1 MAGTQVEATCSLK
14 AMLEGTRPA
23 GSNEVSW
30 ADEENSG
37 SEGSNSRAGG
47 GFRAPLSKVEVAN
60 DGSVQTL
67 IKEIRVASE
76 RLGVLRHS
84 DEASA
89 ALTPLLGKRKKSR
102 EDLDCIRGWQGMLE
116 CLHMANGL
124 GGRE

>member
-1 MAGTQVEATCSLK
+1 MAGTQVEATCSPK

-23 GSNEVSW
+23 GSNEARW

-37 SEGSNSRAGG
+37 SEGNSSRAGD
-47 GFRAPLSKVEVAN
+47 GFRAPLSKVEVTN
-60 DGSVQTL
+60 DGSVQML

-76 RLGVLRHS
+76 KLGVLKYS

-89 ALTPLLGKRKKSR
+89 ALTPLVGKRKKSG
-102 EDLDCIRGWQGMLE
+102 EDLDCIRGWQEMLG